1 MWSAQ
6 QEAIHRVSVGP
17 DIIQQKTEVA
27 MPDKTIDVIIPVY
40 RPGKELRELLI
51 RLTKQTVK
59 PSKILLMNT
68 EKEFF
73 DDIRNSLKEA
83 VKQVAVFQ
91 KEMPKGLV
99 DREDK
104 MSVCT
109 ID

>member
-1 MWSAQ
+1 MRVIPLPRRYRRSVTRSFQIQASNDAGLWSAQ

-68 EKEFF
+68 EKE
-73 DDIRNSLKEA
+73 
-83 VKQVAVFQ
+83 
-91 KEMPKGLV
+91 
-99 DREDK
+99 
-104 MSVCT
+104 
-109 ID
+109 